1 MVCFSRCFNGIIPYT
16 LIIIRRFP
24 ENLDLSSLAPCKNL
38 SYELIQYETYI
49 LSNLNFEQRL
59 ITKLIEKSK
68 NIFGVALFQ
77 QGCKSLAF
85 KFTKRKPPAP
95 TFSEDLLLLFF
106 GTDCMESTCG
116 KAAMSYELKKD
127 AMRTILT

>member
-68 NIFGVALFQ
+68 NIFGVALF
-77 QGCKSLAF
+77 
-85 KFTKRKPPAP
+85 
-95 TFSEDLLLLFF
+95 
-106 GTDCMESTCG
+106 
-116 KAAMSYELKKD
+116 
-127 AMRTILT
+127 